1 MKKNVQAPL
10 GEKDGTLQPFP
21 GSAYSYCG
29 NRFSKQFDF
38 FCFFTF
44 FPVFCLLPFFTFQ
57 PILLSLI
64 LPVFTVAF
72 CALGLL
78 VHYADFE
85 HTNQCWINSKIHHL
99 CICVNEIDNSFL
111 QSQIHLC
118 FLNTKWNTF
127 YRADWE
133 KLSRCYIRIGIGIY
147 HLCYAVLTNLINVLP
162 NKKIVWSKMTFVQFL

>member
-29 NRFSKQFDF
+29 NRFSKLFDF
-38 FCFFTF
+38 FCFLPF

-85 HTNQCWINSKIHHL
+85 HTNQCWINNKIHHL
-99 CICVNEIDNSFL
+99 CICVNEIVTIGWQQFSAIPNSPIFL
-111 QSQIHLC
+111 EHKMEHIL
-118 FLNTKWNTF
+118 
-127 YRADWE
+127 E
-133 KLSRCYIRIGIGIY
+133 SRLRE
-147 HLCYAVLTNLINVLP
+147 V
-162 NKKIVWSKMTFVQFL
+162 K